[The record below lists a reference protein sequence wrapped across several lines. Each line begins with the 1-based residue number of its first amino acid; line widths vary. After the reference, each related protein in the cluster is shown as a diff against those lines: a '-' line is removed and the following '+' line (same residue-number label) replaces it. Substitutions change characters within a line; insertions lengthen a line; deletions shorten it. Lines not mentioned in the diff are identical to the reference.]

1 MSRNRFI
8 TDIFSWCILCERD
21 IFSSSSFRLS
31 SLNSFRNSIIS
42 EADDFDDLRF
52 FFFGGVLRGSSSSSS
67 SEWSAVPDSMAIDE
81 TVVAGTIFGLDPK
94 NSVISAWNSHSF
106 LSFPVRLLCS
116 VTFLYFSS
124 SFFHLFEH
132 CSPVTFTEEVVLNWS
147 AIRFQATFF
156 LTFPLENK
164 LSFCLRKE
172 IRSFVLLDDHATNFV
187 SSSSS
192 PVIINMLAF

>member
-1 MSRNRFI
+1 MILTTFA
-8 TDIFSWCILCERD
+8 FSFVVASCEEVPRPHQ
-21 IFSSSSFRLS
+21 
-31 SLNSFRNSIIS
+31 
-42 EADDFDDLRF
+42 
-52 FFFGGVLRGSSSSSS
+52 S
-67 SEWSAVPDSMAIDE
+67 SEWSAVPDSIDE
-81 TVVAGTIFGLDPK
+81 TVDAGTIFGLGPK
-94 NSVISAWNSHSF
+94 NSTVSAWNSHSF

-164 LSFCLRKE
+164 LSFCGNKNFRALRRPRYQFCPFFLK
-172 IRSFVLLDDHATNFV
+172 SCNYKHACLLNT
-187 SSSSS
+187 
-192 PVIINMLAF
+192 L